1 MKPNPF
7 IDDYRLNWCF
17 RYLREANAD
26 YECSKLVKN
35 RNTCINL
42 CSTALRKA
50 QTAVLYALGE
60 PTQVYNS
67 IIAVLEGRVE
77 ADDPLI
83 RTLTSME
90 RFIRELIDGAPSIP
104 RESLIRMTGEHISV
118 AEKLV
123 RKILEA
129 YERDERLN
137 RPFHIHIRL
146 GMRTLTCSDGA
157 G

>member
-1 MKPNPF
+1 MKPNPL

-90 RFIRELIDGAPSIP
+90 RFIRGLIDGAHSIP
-104 RESLIRMTGEHISV
+104 RESLIRLTGEHISI
-118 AEKLV
+118 AERLV
-123 RKILEA
+123 EKILKA
-129 YERDERLN
+129 YD
-137 RPFHIHIRL
+137 
-146 GMRTLTCSDGA
+146 GMNV
-157 G
+157 